1 MAVEFKDYYEILGIP
16 REASDDDIKK
26 AFRKLARQYHP
37 DVAKD
42 KKAGEE
48 RFKEINEA
56 YEVLSD
62 PQKKRKYDQLG
73 ADWQNEMRTGRGP
86 QPAGPGEGEY
96 EFHFGGSTGFSDF
109 FEQFFG
115 GGFNGFERGTS
126 RGRGRRAGSEGF
138 GEQFQAPGQDIEGE
152 LLVTLDEVFHGSTRL
167 ISLERVNPKTG
178 QRETETL
185 RVRIPIGIQDG
196 QRIRVPGKGQ
206 PGLGGGPPGDIYL
219 RVRIA
224 AHPDFR
230 VQGSDL
236 YADLDVAPWEATL
249 GASVTVPTLNG
260 RLTVRIPP
268 GTGTGGRLRLRGQGL
283 PRNRSGDRGDLYLEV
298 KIDVPTKL
306 TTEERTLW
314 EELRSKSHFNPREEG

>member
-1 MAVEFKDYYEILGIP
+1 VAVEFKDYYEILGVP
-16 REASDDDIKK
+16 REANDDDIKK

-62 PQKKRKYDQLG
+62 PQKRSKYDQLG
-73 ADWQNEMRTGRGP
+73 ANWQNQMPTGQGARTGRSTG
-86 QPAGPGEGEY
+86 PAGEEY
-96 EFHFGGSTGFSDF
+96 EFHFGGTTGFSDF

-115 GGFNGFERGTS
+115 GGFNGFEA
-126 RGRGRRAGSEGF
+126 GRRRGPGAEGF
-138 GEQFQAPGQDIEGE
+138 GERIRAPGADIEGE
-152 LLVTLDEVFHGSTRL
+152 LLVTLDEVFEGSTRL
-167 ISLERVNPKTG
+167 ITLERINPRTG

-185 RVRIPIGIQDG
+185 RVRIPVGVKDS
-196 QRIRVPGKGQ
+196 QRIRVAGKGQ
-206 PGLGGGPPGDIYL
+206 PGIGGGPPGDLYL
-219 RVRIA
+219 RVKLA

-230 VQGSDL
+230 VQASDL

-260 RLTVRIPP
+260 QASVRVPP

-283 PRNRSGDRGDLYLEV
+283 PTSRSGTRGDLYLEV
-298 KIDVPTKL
+298 RVLVPSHL
-306 TTEERTLW
+306 TDQERTLW
-314 EELRSKSHFNPREEG
+314 EELRRTSRFDPREER